1 MTEITQADKDAA
13 ARLNGYARWE
23 IWLIVPLHDK
33 EWMQL
38 CAADFAR
45 HRIAERAKI
54 VAWLRKEAPAALHDP
69 RMVAN
74 AIEAGE
80 HETFTHP
87 DNV

>member
-1 MTEITQADKDAA
+1 MSEITQADRDAA

-23 IWLIVPLHDK
+23 IWLIVPQHDK

-45 HRIAERAKI
+45 HRLAERAKI
-54 VAWLRKEAPAALHDP
+54 VKWLRGFATNYADDLADILEADK
-69 RMVAN
+69 
-74 AIEAGE
+74 
-80 HETFTHP
+80 TFTHP